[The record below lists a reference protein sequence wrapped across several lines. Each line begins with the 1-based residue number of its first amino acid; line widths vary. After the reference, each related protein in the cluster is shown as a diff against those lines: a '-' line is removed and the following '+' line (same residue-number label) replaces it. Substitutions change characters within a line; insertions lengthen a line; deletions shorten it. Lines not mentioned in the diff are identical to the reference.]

1 MFDDGLTHKTAAL
14 VMHGLATLRPG
25 AVEVLVVPVG
35 DVSCVLE
42 TDFHRVWNKSM
53 AEVPDSD
60 QVAVPVF
67 LRATQGH
74 TTYVTQISRM
84 FVPYD
89 FNSMSVLHG
98 PLLHV
103 SDLNTLKASQAGHL
117 EYSRGN
123 AGLYSTPDFGVAR
136 FIPATR
142 DPGEESQDVPHWVM
156 DDFTKS
162 QLPPEA
168 LAASTPGQAGG
179 MMVAPTR
186 GSYNKADERHFW
198 TLEDHHNNEWQYMVL
213 FNTRVILKFDLRI
226 APDGTLVSQQRP
238 KWTDIDKIISLVG
251 LLSGKVCSIDD
262 GASRDVEF

>member
-1 MFDDGLTHKTAAL
+1 MGDIYNKIIADGFSNKVAAL

-42 TDFHRVWNKSM
+42 TDFYQVWNKSM

-74 TTYVTQISRM
+74 STYITQISRM

-142 DPGEESQDVPHWVM
+142 DPGDEAQDVPHWVM

-162 QLPPEA
+162 QLPP
-168 LAASTPGQAGG
+168 
-179 MMVAPTR
+179 
-186 GSYNKADERHFW
+186 
-198 TLEDHHNNEWQYMVL
+198 
-213 FNTRVILKFDLRI
+213 
-226 APDGTLVSQQRP
+226 
-238 KWTDIDKIISLVG
+238 
-251 LLSGKVCSIDD
+251 
-262 GASRDVEF
+262 